1 MAPRS
6 AATSSTTT
14 STTNFTPNIVEHDR
28 SGRVSLQSNPS
39 DSTPGSSPSAASG
52 ATPEAAPTAGVGVT
66 AALGFR
72 ASGVA
77 AGIKS
82 TGQPDLALVVNE
94 GPARAAAAVFTSNR
108 VKAAPVLWS
117 EQVVKGG
124 ELDAV
129 ILNSG
134 GANACTGPEGFR
146 DTHTTAE
153 RVAEALDTSA
163 ARVAVCSTGLI
174 GVRLPMDKLLEGLPV
189 VVGSLAGTVEAGV
202 EAAEA
207 IRTTD
212 THAKTAVIEGS
223 GYVVGGM
230 AKGAGMLAPGLAT
243 MLCVLTTDAVVPQ
256 QQLDKALRVATA
268 HTFDRIDS
276 DGCMS
281 TNDTVILMASGSSG
295 VVPEPRDFAAVVEA
309 ACADLARQLIA
320 DAEGASKEIE
330 IEVVNAASEADG
342 LEVARSIARNNLLK
356 CAFYG
361 EDPNWGRV
369 LSAVGTTE
377 AKFEPDELSV
387 AINGVWVCRRG
398 GVGEDRELCDLSDRH
413 IHLVVD
419 LAAGSETVTVW
430 TNDLTNEYVHENSAY
445 SS

>member
-1 MAPRS
+1 
-6 AATSSTTT
+6 
-14 STTNFTPNIVEHDR
+14 
-28 SGRVSLQSNPS
+28 
-39 DSTPGSSPSAASG
+39 
-52 ATPEAAPTAGVGVT
+52 VT
-66 AALGFR
+66 AARGFR
-72 ASGVA
+72 ASGIA
-77 AGIKS
+77 AGIKAS
-82 TGQPDLALVVNE
+82 GMADLALVVND
-94 GPARAAAAVFTSNR
+94 GPSHAAAAVFTSNR
-108 VKAAPVLWS
+108 VKAAPVQWS

-134 GANACTGPEGFR
+134 GANACTGPEGFQ
-146 DTHTTAE
+146 DTHATAE

-174 GVRLPMDKLLEGLPV
+174 GVRLPVEKLLGGV
-189 VVGSLAGTVEAGV
+189 FAAVGSLATTPESGAA
-202 EAAEA
+202 AAEA

-212 THAKTAVIEGS
+212 THAKTTVVERS

-243 MLCVLTTDAVVPQ
+243 MLCVLTTDAEVPQ
-256 QQLDKALRVATA
+256 QELDAALRAATA
-268 HTFDRIDS
+268 RTFDRIDS

-281 TNDTVILMASGSSG
+281 TNDTVIVMASGRSG
-295 VVPEPRDFAAVVEA
+295 VVPEPEEFAAALEE
-309 ACADLARQLIA
+309 ACADLARQLIG

-330 IEVVNAASEADG
+330 IEVINAADEADA

-369 LSAVGTTE
+369 LSAVGTTA

-413 IHLVVD
+413 VHLVVD
-419 LAAGSETVTVW
+419 LAAGSETLTVW
-430 TNDLTNEYVHENSAY
+430 TNDLTTEYVHENSAY